1 MGGREKGR
9 EGWELEVG
17 MGSSGIWRVGKK
29 KGKEWREREGGKGRM
44 VKDPALNVCD
54 GLTPLL

>member
-1 MGGREKGR
+1 MERSEGEGRKG
-9 EGWELEVG
+9 E
-17 MGSSGIWRVGKK
+17 
-29 KGKEWREREGGKGRM
+29 REREGEKEWEGRM